1 MKTGGAKNDWF
12 YYRTVCRCIYRSCIN
27 VSMQMIERMEN
38 RDYVDKEHIIE
49 LEGHNAKIF
58 FLKHSDSNALKQ
70 VEELLIDAYENREC
84 KGFVS

>member
-1 MKTGGAKNDWF
+1 MSVKTE
-12 YYRTVCRCIYRSCIN
+12 RT
-27 VSMQMIERMEN
+27 MQMIERMEN

-70 VEELLIDAYENREC
+70 FEELLLDAYENRVC
-84 KGFVS
+84 KSNVS

>member
-1 MKTGGAKNDWF
+1 MSLKAE
-12 YYRTVCRCIYRSCIN
+12 RT
-27 VSMQMIERMEN
+27 MQMIERMEN

-70 VEELLIDAYENREC
+70 VEELLIDAYENRVC

>member
-1 MKTGGAKNDWF
+1 MSLKTE
-12 YYRTVCRCIYRSCIN
+12 RT
-27 VSMQMIERMEN
+27 MQMIERMEN

-70 VEELLIDAYENREC
+70 VEELPIDAYENRVC

>member
-1 MKTGGAKNDWF
+1 
-12 YYRTVCRCIYRSCIN
+12 
-27 VSMQMIERMEN
+27 MIERMEN

-58 FLKHSDSNALKQ
+58 FLKHSDSNALKH
-70 VEELLIDAYENREC
+70 VEELLIDVYENRVC

>member
-1 MKTGGAKNDWF
+1 MF
-12 YYRTVCRCIYRSCIN
+12 VCFIGLILASYVRS
-27 VSMQMIERMEN
+27 VQMIERMEN

-70 VEELLIDAYENREC
+70 VEELLIDAYENRVC

>member
-1 MKTGGAKNDWF
+1 MSMKTE
-12 YYRTVCRCIYRSCIN
+12 RM
-27 VSMQMIERMEN
+27 MQMIERMEN

-70 VEELLIDAYENREC
+70 VEELLIDAYENRVC

>member
-1 MKTGGAKNDWF
+1 MSLKAE
-12 YYRTVCRCIYRSCIN
+12 RT
-27 VSMQMIERMEN
+27 MQMIERMEN

-70 VEELLIDAYENREC
+70 VEELLIDAYENRVC
-84 KGFVS
+84 KGFVP

>member
-1 MKTGGAKNDWF
+1 MSLKTE
-12 YYRTVCRCIYRSCIN
+12 RT
-27 VSMQMIERMEN
+27 MQMIERMEN

-49 LEGHNAKIF
+49 LEGHNSKIF

-70 VEELLIDAYENREC
+70 VEELLIDAYENRVC

>member
-1 MKTGGAKNDWF
+1 
-12 YYRTVCRCIYRSCIN
+12 
-27 VSMQMIERMEN
+27 MQMMERMEN

-70 VEELLIDAYENREC
+70 VEELLLDAYENR
-84 KGFVS
+84 VSRSSV

>member
-1 MKTGGAKNDWF
+1 
-12 YYRTVCRCIYRSCIN
+12 
-27 VSMQMIERMEN
+27 MIERMEN

-70 VEELLIDAYENREC
+70 VEELLIDAYENRVFISKTEYYANINTVRQ
-84 KGFVS
+84 KSDRILI

>member
-1 MKTGGAKNDWF
+1 
-12 YYRTVCRCIYRSCIN
+12 
-27 VSMQMIERMEN
+27 MIERMED

-70 VEELLIDAYENREC
+70 VEELLIDAYENRIC
-84 KGFVS
+84 KSNLS

>member
-1 MKTGGAKNDWF
+1 
-12 YYRTVCRCIYRSCIN
+12 
-27 VSMQMIERMEN
+27 MEN

-70 VEELLIDAYENREC
+70 VEELLLDAYENRVC

>member
-1 MKTGGAKNDWF
+1 
-12 YYRTVCRCIYRSCIN
+12 
-27 VSMQMIERMEN
+27 MIERMEN

-70 VEELLIDAYENREC
+70 VEELLIDAYENRVC
-84 KGFVS
+84 KGFVP